1 MRAAAIEETIP
12 MVIIEKDLLF
22 VLLLL
27 DISITLNIIIN
38 IVRTMIETLQ
48 IRNLRVFILALFL
61 YCPNIGRDLFF
72 YIVRDLWRLGNI
84 KMIIIQFIFRIS
96 GTKRRINFSGLFRPM
111 R

>member
-12 MVIIEKDLLF
+12 MVIIEK

-61 YCPNIGRDLFF
+61 YCLNIGRNLFF
-72 YIVRDLWRLGNI
+72 LYSQRSLEVW
-84 KMIIIQFIFRIS
+84 
-96 GTKRRINFSGLFRPM
+96 
-111 R
+111 

>member
-38 IVRTMIETLQ
+38 IVRTMIETSKYA
-48 IRNLRVFILALFL
+48 ICEYLF
-61 YCPNIGRDLFF
+61 
-72 YIVRDLWRLGNI
+72 
-84 KMIIIQFIFRIS
+84 
-96 GTKRRINFSGLFRPM
+96 
-111 R
+111 

>member
-61 YCPNIGRDLFF
+61 YCLNIGRNLFF
-72 YIVRDLWRLGNI
+72 LYSQRSLEVW
-84 KMIIIQFIFRIS
+84 
-96 GTKRRINFSGLFRPM
+96 
-111 R
+111 